1 LIKTLKQRGLNLQQA
16 FEQIDTDGNNF
27 IETVE
32 FHDLLERLGFSISL
46 NEVTE
51 LMKTMDENFDG
62 KISYTELK
70 EHIQK
75 LGFDVED
82 INKY

>member
-1 LIKTLKQRGLNLQQA
+1 MIKTLKQRGLNLQQA

>member
-1 LIKTLKQRGLNLQQA
+1 
-16 FEQIDTDGNNF
+16 
-27 IETVE
+27 
-32 FHDLLERLGFSISL
+32 
-46 NEVTE
+46 
-51 LMKTMDENFDG
+51 MKTMDENFDG

-70 EHIQK
+70 EHIKK